1 MIDKKHYKKLSKS
14 LSLVLRHRPE
24 KIGIELDSN
33 GWTSVK
39 KLIDKMNTFSEK
51 IDFETLEAVIETN
64 DKKRF
69 SFNEDKTLIR
79 ANQGHSINIDL
90 GYEPKK
96 PPTILFHGT
105 ADKSVESI
113 LKTGIEKRNRQHVH
127 LSKDR
132 ETAIKVGQRHGNP
145 IILEIH
151 SLKMSENGYEFY
163 LSDNNV
169 WLTEFV
175 PVEYIERDENNG

>member
-1 MIDKKHYKKLSKS
+1 
-14 LSLVLRHRPE
+14 
-24 KIGIELDSN
+24 
-33 GWTSVK
+33 
-39 KLIDKMNTFSEK
+39 MNTFSEK
-51 IDFETLEAVIETN
+51 IDFETLEVIIETN

-90 GYEPKK
+90 GYEPKE

-127 LSKDR
+127 LSKDK
-132 ETAIKVGQRHGNP
+132 ETAIKVGQRHGKP

-151 SLKMSENGYEFY
+151 SLKMSQNGYEFY

-175 PVEYIERDENNG
+175 PVEYIELNKNNGKQRTVVKNK